1 MKRKVCLFLALA
13 IVFLLSACGSGGED
27 KQSSASDQESTN
39 VETSTVDTDYP
50 SKQITIVV
58 PYAAGGA
65 SDVMARIFALKLSE
79 ELDGATVVVE
89 NRQGGTGAVGIEYA
103 YSQPSDG
110 YTMLYLEGNATLIP
124 HLGYTEVL
132 PSEFVELVRTH
143 LQPSLLVVRSDM
155 AVESLDEF
163 LDYAKSNPEVI
174 TIGTAGAGSGPHMT
188 GIQLGNETGTS
199 YTFVPFDGG
208 KEAAAAA
215 IGGNVDAVIAKASE
229 IQSGVDSGDLK
240 VLCSFSEERTAF
252 YPDVPTSVELG
263 VNVINVGWGGFAVK
277 ADCPQEI
284 IDILAEASAAA
295 AQSQDIQDLCEQRG
309 YDYAFLAMDEAQA
322 FVAEQYELN
331 GDMVAALNEA
341 S

>member
-1 MKRKVCLFLALA
+1 MKRKVCLIFAL
-13 IVFLLSACGSGGED
+13 VSVLLLSACSGSEDGDVGGTPSDDATTTTEP
-27 KQSSASDQESTN
+27 SS
-39 VETSTVDTDYP
+39 TDYP

-65 SDVMARIFALKLSE
+65 SDVMARIFAVKLSE
-79 ELDGATVVVE
+79 ELGGSPVVVE
-89 NRQGGTGAVGIEYA
+89 NKEGGTGAVGIEYA

-124 HLGYTEVL
+124 HLGYTSVL

-155 AVESLDEF
+155 GVETLEDF
-163 LDYAKSNPEVI
+163 LAYAEENPGAI
-174 TIGTAGAGSGPHMT
+174 TVGTAGAGSGPHMT
-188 GIQLGNETGTS
+188 GIQLGTETGTS

-208 KEAAAAA
+208 TEAAAAA
-215 IGGNVDAVIAKASE
+215 MGGNVDSVIAKASE
-229 IQSGVDSGDLK
+229 VQSGVDSGDLK

-284 IDILAEASAAA
+284 IDILAEASAIA

-331 GDMVAALNEA
+331 GEMVAALNNA
-341 S
+341 G